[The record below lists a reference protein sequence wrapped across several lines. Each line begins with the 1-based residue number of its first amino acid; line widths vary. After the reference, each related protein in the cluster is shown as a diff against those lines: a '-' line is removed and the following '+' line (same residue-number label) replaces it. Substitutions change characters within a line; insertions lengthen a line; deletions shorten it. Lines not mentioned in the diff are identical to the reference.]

1 MEKDYLYFNMVPK
14 KGRISGDPT
23 NILGQGG
30 NFIPRKEKHKSYL
43 MGSLR
48 GKATSGS
55 DILIGGR
62 LNDFVRFRAR
72 PTVGNIRS
80 ELATGPS
87 FDFGDE
93 KFINFKFRVNSND
106 DITGTAY
113 LLQFWQPV
121 ISPIA
126 GIRIQNDKIQ
136 AVTRSAGG
144 AYSQPLREGKWNTL
158 KMAFKAG
165 SDGHF
170 KVYNRKGRLL
180 GEVDGTIDG
189 GSLAGRSLRD
199 VWRPKFGFYGSGSN
213 NLNVDVKRF
222 TITDI
227 AADIGLG

>member
-1 MEKDYLYFNMVPK
+1 MKRKYPYFTLAPK

-23 NILGQGG
+23 NSFGEGG
-30 NFIPRKEKHKSYL
+30 NFIPEKEKHKSYL
-43 MGSLR
+43 ISSLR
-48 GKATSGS
+48 GKATNGS

-62 LNDFVRFRAR
+62 LNNFVRFEAR

-80 ELATGPS
+80 ELATGS
-87 FDFGDE
+87 RFDFGDE
-93 KFINFKFRVNSND
+93 MFMNFKFRVNSND

-126 GIRIQNDKIQ
+126 GIRIQNDEIQ
-136 AVTRSAGG
+136 AVTRSAGS
-144 AYSQPLREGKWNTL
+144 AYSKPLREGKWNTL

-165 SDGHF
+165 SNGYF
-170 KVYNRKGRLL
+170 KVYNREGKLL
-180 GEVDGTIDG
+180 DKVEGLING
-189 GSLAGRSLRD
+189 GSQASRSLED
-199 VWRPKFGFYGSGSN
+199 VWRPKLGFYGSGSN

-222 TITDI
+222 TITDT